1 MDEVNTCPNQST
13 PQDNIENNSKEPKA
27 QNKIQG
33 IVFNFH
39 MFWFKLEVG
48 MGIEPMLVP
57 HLGNTDYKSVG
68 AIQLH

>member
-1 MDEVNTCPNQST
+1 MLYKNRGIESWCARRDLN
-13 PQDNIENNSKEPKA
+13 PQPISYEPTALTIELQA
-27 QNKIQG
+27 
-33 IVFNFH
+33 H
-39 MFWFKLEVG
+39 FKLEVG

>member
-1 MDEVNTCPNQST
+1 
-13 PQDNIENNSKEPKA
+13 
-27 QNKIQG
+27 
-33 IVFNFH
+33 
-39 MFWFKLEVG
+39 LEVG